1 MWPIALLAALVIPYF
16 LGAIPTGYLIVKS
29 RKNID
34 IRTVGSGN
42 IGATNVK
49 RVLGMKWFVIVLI
62 LDALKGFV
70 PVFALGAVFGA
81 KFPWVPVI
89 AGIAAVLGHTFT
101 IFLKFKGGKGVATA
115 LGVFLALS
123 PAATITAFIVFAVTV
138 SFFRYISAGSVL
150 AALLLPVFVLNYGEG
165 GFWNLVQITS
175 ILVAAFVIY
184 KHKDNIK
191 RLMDGTESRFE
202 FGAAK
207 KEKEAGSSGEAKK

>member
-1 MWPIALLAALVIPYF
+1 MWILALISALVIPYF
-16 LGAIPTGYLIVKS
+16 IGAIPTGYLIVKS

-49 RVLGMKWFVIVLI
+49 RVLGMKWFVIVLV

-70 PVFALGAVFGA
+70 PVFLLGSVLWA
-81 KFPWVPVI
+81 KFPWVGVI

-123 PAATITAFIVFAVTV
+123 PAATTTAFIVFVVTV
-138 SFFRYISAGSVL
+138 LFFRYISAGSVL
-150 AALLLPVFVLNYGEG
+150 AAILLPVFVLNYGEG
-165 GFWNLVQITS
+165 GFLGLVQITS
-175 ILVAAFVIY
+175 IIVAAFVIY

-191 RLMDGTESRFE
+191 RLLDGTENKFE
-202 FGAAK
+202 FGASNNGKETAPRKEVK
-207 KEKEAGSSGEAKK
+207 K

>member
-1 MWPIALLAALVIPYF
+1 MWAIALLAALVLPYF
-16 LGAIPTGYLIVKS
+16 LGAIPTGYIIVKS

-70 PVFALGAVFGA
+70 PVFVLGSVFGA
-81 KFPWVPVI
+81 KFPWVPVV

-123 PAATITAFIVFAVTV
+123 PAATITAFIVFTVTV
-138 SFFRYISAGSVL
+138 LFFRYISAGSVL

-191 RLMDGTESRFE
+191 RLIDGTESKFE

-207 KEKEAGSSGEAKK
+207 KEKEADRTKEAKK